1 MSSSLSSPEG
11 HSRRRQWRMLPGAR
25 PGQMLWV
32 YAAPVHNREP
42 QGAGKVT
49 SAHPPN
55 FTSKCEGVPSSCL
68 AAKSPLAQG
77 VHAALIRGL
86 MLNRTSFF
94 LLKSILSWWE
104 LPSRWVPFVLLFT
117 RTSDPSETRIM
128 YKLMGKGGI
137 KSTWILPNSR
147 QQTNVGGLSFQTNK
161 QTNQETKSLLP
172 QVKKKK
178 GKKKF

>member
-1 MSSSLSSPEG
+1 
-11 HSRRRQWRMLPGAR
+11 
-25 PGQMLWV
+25 
-32 YAAPVHNREP
+32 
-42 QGAGKVT
+42 
-49 SAHPPN
+49 
-55 FTSKCEGVPSSCL
+55 
-68 AAKSPLAQG
+68 
-77 VHAALIRGL
+77 
-86 MLNRTSFF
+86 MLNKTLFF

-128 YKLMGKGGI
+128 CKLMGKGGI
-137 KSTWILPNSR
+137 KSTWILPNCR

-178 GKKKF
+178 EKKVLNLASYQYQSWLTRVTRWVFSILGVSSLMQHMQMEALSMNPLCTSGTSACSHWPCCYSCIGNSDGHQNI